1 MFTRAFTSI
10 FLFGGIGYFMK
21 LDFLFLMLAMS
32 EEGAKNENNEKKE
45 SSN

>member
-1 MFTRAFTSI
+1 MIVTST

-21 LDFLFLMLAMS
+21 LNFLFLMLAMS
-32 EEGAKNENNEKKE
+32 EKGAKNENNEKKE